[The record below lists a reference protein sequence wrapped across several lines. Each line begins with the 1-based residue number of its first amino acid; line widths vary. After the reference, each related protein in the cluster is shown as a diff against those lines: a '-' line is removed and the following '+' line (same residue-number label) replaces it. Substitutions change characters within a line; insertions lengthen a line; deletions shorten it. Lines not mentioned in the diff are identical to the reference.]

1 MKDYLKIVAEDGRV
15 TEVTKV
21 PERHEFYMRRYG
33 GNHKKSSSIWQD
45 WASVLKSIAK
55 YKG

>member
-21 PERHEFYMRRYG
+21 PGKWKFYMRRYG
-33 GNHKKSSSIWQD
+33 GNHKKSSSIWPT
-45 WASVLKSIAK
+45 WASVLKSIAR